1 MERENRMVKFV
12 DIDPKD
18 IDTTR
23 MGRRGRVSYPILK
36 AFLERNVKVSRL
48 DLTGMSKNPTYLRSV
63 LGAYVTSHKLP
74 IRVFSAGGELH
85 LMRLDLDN
93 DGKPI
98 PWDAEMETTEGAG
111 GLERDLAP
119 KPIDAKEVKARSKV
133 EKGKTD
139 K

>member
-1 MERENRMVKFV
+1 MVKFV

-36 AFLERNVKVSRL
+36 AFLERNSKVSKL
-48 DLTGMSKNPTYLRSV
+48 DLTGFDKNATYLRSV
-63 LGAYVTSHKLP
+63 LGAYITSHKLP
-74 IRVFSAGGELH
+74 IRVFSAGGDIH

-93 DGKPI
+93 DGNPI
-98 PWDAEMETTEGAG
+98 SWDPDAEVTDGAA
-111 GLERDLAP
+111 GLEADLAP
-119 KPIDAKEVKARSKV
+119 TPITAAEVKSRSKV